1 MTSLDPRRH
10 AFRADLAEKDL
21 EGQVAAT
28 RFVEGVPRQV
38 VAPTVTLRRRP
49 EPDAPLETEAL
60 FGEAVVVFEEE
71 AGWSWVKLAPD
82 SPASAYV
89 GYMPTGALGPST
101 TPTHRVCV
109 PRTLVFPAPDIKR
122 PPLSFLPMGAL
133 VTVTGAA
140 ADQNA
145 RYSAVTPDGFIVEQH
160 LEPLAAVA
168 PDFVA
173 VAERFLGAPYLWGG
187 KSVAG
192 IDCSG
197 LVQLACAMAGIAAP
211 RDTDMQERE
220 LGTRLAGI
228 EALERG
234 DLVFWKGHVGIMLDG
249 ARLLHANAHHMM
261 TAVEPLAEAVARI
274 ASRGSSVTSIRRIRP
289 LTSAQGDGPEIVT

>member
-1 MTSLDPRRH
+1 
-10 AFRADLAEKDL
+10 
-21 EGQVAAT
+21 VA
-28 RFVEGVPRQV
+28 
-38 VAPTVTLRRRP
+38 
-49 EPDAPLETEAL
+49 
-60 FGEAVVVFEEE
+60 
-71 AGWSWVKLAPD
+71 
-82 SPASAYV
+82 
-89 GYMPTGALGPST
+89 
-101 TPTHRVCV
+101 
-109 PRTLVFPAPDIKR
+109 
-122 PPLSFLPMGAL
+122 
-133 VTVTGAA
+133 
-140 ADQNA
+140 
-145 RYSAVTPDGFIVEQH
+145 PDGFVVEQH

-173 VAERFLGAPYLWGG
+173 VAERFLCAPYLWGG

-197 LVQLACAMAGIAAP
+197 LVQVACTMAGIAAP

-228 EALERG
+228 EALARG

-289 LTSAQGDGPEIVT
+289 LASQQGDGPEIVT